1 MTKVKKKTAKK
12 KTKKKVQKKAKKT
25 VRKKTV
31 VKKKAK
37 KKTNKKVVPI
47 SELDF
52 PDLVDIVRSRGRAD
66 KRRVNAAYDEIVYR
80 MKTRI
85 GYLVHKFYI
94 PGHTTDDINQEALF
108 ALRYKAIPD
117 YKKEVIGRNGPYPF
131 DKFAVLCIR
140 RHLSTLLKTCYQ
152 NKQKTLNTSLSLD
165 QDRNESTEEAL
176 FLVDI
181 IPRTDGT
188 ILEELG
194 DKEYHNFL
202 FNKLY
207 ERLSKF
213 EKQVFLLYA
222 QRYSYEEIAIL
233 IKKKAKKDGTKNQ
246 KKKIKDI
253 VKSVDNALSRMKQK
267 AKEVFQKFGE
277 DE

>member
-1 MTKVKKKTAKK
+1 MTKSKKTA
-12 KTKKKVQKKAKKT
+12 TKKK
-25 VRKKTV
+25 RKKEIPF
-31 VKKKAK
+31 KDM
-37 KKTNKKVVPI
+37 
-47 SELDF
+47 DF
-52 PDLVDIVRSRGRAD
+52 PDLVDIVKSRGRVD
-66 KRRVNAAYDEIVYR
+66 KNKVNAAYNEIQSR
-80 MKTRI
+80 MKIKI

-94 PGHTTDDINQEALF
+94 PGHTTDDVNQEALL

-117 YKKEVIGRNGPYPF
+117 YKKNVIGKNGPYPF

-165 QDRNESTEEAL
+165 QDRNESSEEAL

-181 IPRTDGT
+181 IPRTEGN
-188 ILEELG
+188 ILEEIG
-194 DKEYHNFL
+194 DKEYYKFL

-222 QRYSYEEIAIL
+222 QKYSYEEIAVL
-233 IKKKAKKDGTKNQ
+233 IHKRNKRDNKKNKKV
-246 KKKIKDI
+246 KDI
-253 VKSVDNALSRMKQK
+253 IKSVDNALSRMKQK
-267 AKEVFQKFGE
+267 AKEVFKQHGDGE
-277 DE
+277 

>member
-1 MTKVKKKTAKK
+1 MAKAKKKTVKKKTAKK
-12 KTKKKVQKKAKKT
+12 KK
-25 VRKKTV
+25 
-31 VKKKAK
+31 VKK
-37 KKTNKKVVPI
+37 NVLMI
-47 SELDF
+47 EMEFS
-52 PDLVDIVRSRGRAD
+52 DLVDIVRSRGRVD
-66 KRRVNAAYDEIVYR
+66 KNKVNAAYNEICYR
-80 MKTRI
+80 MKI
-85 GYLVHKFYI
+85 KISYLVHKFYI

-117 YKKEVIGRNGPYPF
+117 YNKEVIGRNGPYPF

-165 QDRNESTEEAL
+165 QDRNESSEEAL

-181 IPRTDGT
+181 IPRTEGT
-188 ILEELG
+188 ILEEIG

-222 QRYSYEEIAIL
+222 QKYSYEEIAVL

-253 VKSVDNALSRMKQK
+253 VKSVDNALSRLKSK
-267 AKEVFQKFGE
+267 GKEVFEKYGE
-277 DE
+277 ED

>member
-1 MTKVKKKTAKK
+1 MAKTKKKVAKKKTAKK
-12 KTKKKVQKKAKKT
+12 KAAKKE
-25 VRKKTV
+25 
-31 VKKKAK
+31 A
-37 KKTNKKVVPI
+37 PI
-47 SELDF
+47 HELDF
-52 PDLVDIVRSRGRAD
+52 PDLVDIVRSRGRVD
-66 KRRVNAAYDEIVYR
+66 KRKVNTAYEEIHYR
-80 MKTRI
+80 IKTKI
-85 GYLVHKFYI
+85 GYLVQNFRYTM
-94 PGHTTDDINQEALF
+94 PGYSTDDIHQEALV

-117 YKKEVIGRNGPYPF
+117 FKKNVMGRSGEPYPF
-131 DKFAVLCIR
+131 DNFAVLCMR
-140 RHLSTLLKTCYQ
+140 RHLSTLRKACYQ

-165 QDRNESTEEAL
+165 QDRNESSEEAL

-194 DKEYHNFL
+194 EKEYNNFL

-207 ERLSKF
+207 ERLSRF

-222 QRYSYEEIAIL
+222 QKYSYEEIAVL
-233 IKKKAKKDGTKNQ
+233 IKKKAKKDGTRNQ

-267 AKEVFQKFGE
+267 ARESFLKHGE
-277 DE
+277 ED

>member
-1 MTKVKKKTAKK
+1 MAKAKKKVVKK
-12 KTKKKVQKKAKKT
+12 KTKKKVSF
-25 VRKKTV
+25 VEMEF
-31 VKKKAK
+31 
-37 KKTNKKVVPI
+37 
-47 SELDF
+47 S
-52 PDLVDIVRSRGRAD
+52 DLVDIVRSRGRVD
-66 KRRVNAAYDEIVYR
+66 KNKVNAAYNEIHYR
-80 MKTRI
+80 MKTKI
-85 GYLVHKFYI
+85 GYLVRKFYI
-94 PGHTTDDINQEALF
+94 PGHTVDDINQEALF

-117 YKKEVIGRNGPYPF
+117 YKKEVIGKNGPYPF

-165 QDRNESTEEAL
+165 QDRNDSSEEAL

-181 IPRTDGT
+181 IPRTEGT

-207 ERLSKF
+207 EKLSKF
-213 EKQVFLLYA
+213 EKQVFLLYS
-222 QRYSYEEIAIL
+222 QRYSYEEMAVL
-233 IKKKAKKDGTKNQ
+233 IRRKAKKDGTKNQ
-246 KKKIKDI
+246 KKKTKDI

-267 AKEVFQKFGE
+267 AKEIFQKHGE
-277 DE
+277 EN

>member
-1 MTKVKKKTAKK
+1 MTKIKKKTVKKKTVAKKK
-12 KTKKKVQKKAKKT
+12 KTKKKT
-25 VRKKTV
+25 VPMT
-31 VKKKAK
+31 
-37 KKTNKKVVPI
+37 
-47 SELDF
+47 ELEF
-52 PDLVDIVRSRGRAD
+52 SDLVDIVRSRGRAD
-66 KRRVNAAYDEIVYR
+66 KNKVNDAYNEIHHR
-80 MKTRI
+80 MKVRI
-85 GYLVHKFYI
+85 GYLVHKFYRTM
-94 PGHTTDDINQEALF
+94 PGYSLDDISQEALF

-117 YKKEVIGRNGPYPF
+117 YKKNVMGRSGEPYPF
-131 DKFAVLCIR
+131 DKFGILCIR
-140 RHLSTLLKTCYQ
+140 RHLSTLRKACFQ

-165 QDRNESTEEAL
+165 QDRNESSEEAL

-222 QRYSYEEIAIL
+222 QRYSYEEIAVL
-233 IKKKAKKDGTKNQ
+233 LKKKAKKDGSRNQ
-246 KKKIKDI
+246 KKKKIKDI
-253 VKSVDNALSRMKQK
+253 VKSVDNALSRLKVK

-277 DE
+277 EE